1 MIKNILV
8 TLISVFCLIVNANAN
23 IKISSDVVDN
33 SIKET
38 FVGEQNQASALATW
52 KENIENDGSI
62 SALAVWRVCW
72 AGGLD
77 IKNKPEDK
85 NKCQIFRQNLLKD
98 SSLKYR
104 TTCQKNAGEGTYCI
118 DDFFTNSFYGG
129 TQVGLSDAIMLAK
142 EWARINHADD
152 SLECDDKVITVKP
165 KNILARAS
173 DDYAIL
179 CASKNRKTYYEFVFD
194 HIGESDSGAIFN
206 SVGAA
211 TCKLFNTKAN
221 VPTLACIAR
230 TPEHIENT
238 NGNCQP
244 VSCDSDAN
252 TCGKINSTLAKF
264 GYTGV
269 YKNNKC
275 EIFFNNVSDKK
286 GLKTAFGIN
295 SFEFCKGIKVQNTP
309 SVEALLKQHIVKNAK
324 VDISD
329 VSCSPGHRIYNGPG
343 CSDDGKDGIKTC
355 YVQGQQIDF
364 VFDDISTFIKE
375 YHQGGIQGM
384 ECVIS
389 GGTFSGQHCAHLN
402 QEQCDALAKSDV
414 SRCSVCRD
422 IEWDKE
428 NNICKLKNAENAND
442 LEKTINI
449 AQLAA
454 ATTAAVFTGG
464 IIAFTA
470 VKVGTVAFTVPVLL
484 TLVNVTGQI
493 MEFVGTLEAKGIA
506 KEFIVQSNNCNDS
519 NCADLL
525 VKDWLQRLSNLRNEL
540 TKAEYNGINEELA
553 RLLKMTSKKFKENMA
568 MNILIEYSRGANKGD
583 ISANVQKKFQEL
595 YESPDLLESN
605 KKGFFDKDSWEPE
618 QVLRAVGI
626 GLQIASTIGSAV
638 YSWHQENKA
647 LAATRDALNEGYD
660 GITHDPAKREA
671 VKKQLA
677 NANIVK
683 IDTDS
688 YENKLRAAYQKYA
701 PKNQTY
707 DDFVKMFKNEE
718 EFDKQVAR
726 WSSFEPVVF
735 KESQYAAAY
744 TMSSPYSTY
753 DPEFAKTM
761 KDIDAKYADDI
772 AELDAKIK
780 TIDDQ
785 RKNIVKEQQRL
796 IRQEAKERIGR
807 DVRYKDWDLE
817 ELKDLKSKDEM
828 VSLKTS
834 DFKLD
839 KVPASEFSPEELKLL
854 DEKYKLENMHEGYV
868 TARDVEKSKV
878 INASVDKE
886 LLGKYVTERE
896 NIMIKTIAEDDDL
909 YNNLKNW
916 SDISDEE
923 KRISIQKMYDSL
935 DKSENIVEQPAV
947 YVYKNPNSTIRAD
960 AGRRFNLN
968 PLGED
973 VSANNL
979 PKTVLH
985 EFSHTG
991 DSYAPDSGMLG
1002 AQKSAIRFEGSRTYW
1017 DIYRTVPSEVISW
1030 KFTDSDTDIIGEV
1043 EKMREAMGK

>member
-38 FVGEQNQASALATW
+38 FIGEQNQASALATW

-77 IKNKPEDK
+77 IKNKSEDK

-252 TCGKINSTLAKF
+252 ICGKINSTLAKF

-329 VSCSPGHRIYNGPG
+329 VSCSPGHRIYKGPG
-343 CSDDGKDGIKTC
+343 CSDDGKDDIKTC
-355 YVQGQQIDF
+355 YAQGQQIDF
-364 VFDDISTFIKE
+364 VFDDINTFIKE

-677 NANIVK
+677 NANIVDAGSIK
-683 IDTDS
+683 ASGETATSKQLIGQFDELLMPST
-688 YENKLRAAYQKYA
+688 NI
-701 PKNQTY
+701 
-707 DDFVKMFKNEE
+707 DDF
-718 EFDKQVAR
+718 
-726 WSSFEPVVF
+726 
-735 KESQYAAAY
+735 
-744 TMSSPYSTY
+744 
-753 DPEFAKTM
+753 
-761 KDIDAKYADDI
+761 
-772 AELDAKIK
+772 AETLQK
-780 TIDDQ
+780 
-785 RKNIVKEQQRL
+785 
-796 IRQEAKERIGR
+796 
-807 DVRYKDWDLE
+807 
-817 ELKDLKSKDEM
+817 
-828 VSLKTS
+828 
-834 DFKLD
+834 
-839 KVPASEFSPEELKLL
+839 
-854 DEKYKLENMHEGYV
+854 EGYIIERYEKV
-868 TARDVEKSKV
+868 HPFNEKSKV
-878 INASVDKE
+878 RAFRIYANAGSSGGDIQTLQYEFMKKATDADKNARLASSGNIYWPLATSDSPAVRYKEMVVEALKNDPEVKEAFENWEKMTARQKYEFEDRTNRKIRRLISGENKPPVSYVRVENPATDGASYLPQRIGKDAKSVVDFDEYSLNQYKE
-886 LLGKYVTERE
+886 FTFRETLDNRIHENYHNFQDLGK
-896 NIMIKTIAEDDDL
+896 
-909 YNNLKNW
+909 
-916 SDISDEE
+916 SDISKDILDYNLDNYVRPDGTVFRGEYQLQHLERGVKGIAEE
-923 KRISIQKMYDSL
+923 ATKDIISDFYARKFDDLREAGKIWQKSDDARIK
-935 DKSENIVEQPAV
+935 E
-947 YVYKNPNSTIRAD
+947 
-960 AGRRFNLN
+960 
-968 PLGED
+968 LGESVTD
-973 VSANNL
+973 FFNTKTNENYNKLRRSVSNVKYGSMTNKDIVNYIKSYDMQFWDA
-979 PKTVLH
+979 LH
-985 EFSHTG
+985 DMIE
-991 DSYAPDSGMLG
+991 
-1002 AQKSAIRFEGSRTYW
+1002 
-1017 DIYRTVPSEVISW
+1017 
-1030 KFTDSDTDIIGEV
+1030 
-1043 EKMREAMGK
+1043 